1 VSAPR
6 RIRRALDGVLLLDK
20 PVGATSNAVLQ
31 RTRWLFAAEKA
42 GHTGTLDPFA
52 SGLLPLC
59 FGDATKFA
67 QALLD
72 ATKSYVATVHLG
84 VGTTTGD
91 IDGEVI
97 ASAPLAVDAASI
109 RAALPAFTGDVE
121 QVPPRHSALKLNGRA
136 YYDYARAGIDIPRHA
151 RPVTIHAL
159 SLTSWNPP
167 FATLAVTCSKG
178 TYIRVLAEDLGA
190 ALGCPAHLAALRRTV
205 TGGFRLEDAVT
216 LEQLEA
222 LGAPERDAR
231 LLPVE
236 ALLLALPALALPAGE
251 AARLQ
256 QGQAL
261 ATAAPDGR
269 YRCRDE
275 AGRLLGVA
283 LAKAGELR
291 VERLC
296 RTLPVLQSP

>member
-20 PVGATSNAVLQ
+20 SVGATSNALLQ
-31 RTRWLFAAEKA
+31 RARWLFAAEKA

-72 ATKSYVATVHLG
+72 ATKNYVATVHFG
-84 VGTTTGD
+84 VSTTTGD

-97 ASAPLAVDAASI
+97 ASAPLAVDADTI
-109 RAALPAFTGDVE
+109 RAALPTLTGDIE
-121 QVPPRHSALKLNGRA
+121 QVPPRYSALKFNGRA
-136 YYDYARAGIDIPRHA
+136 YYDYARAGIDIPRCA

-159 SLTSWNPP
+159 TLVHWNPP

-190 ALGCPAHLAALRRTV
+190 ALGCPAHLAALRRTAA
-205 TGGFRLEDAVT
+205 GGFRLEDALT

-222 LGAPERDAR
+222 LAAPDRDAC

-236 ALLLALPALALPAGE
+236 ALLMALPALTLPAGE
-251 AARLQ
+251 VARLQ

-261 ATAAPDGR
+261 ATSAADGR
-269 YRCRDE
+269 YRCRDD

-283 LAKAGELR
+283 LADAGLLR
-291 VERLC
+291 VQRLC
-296 RTLPVLQSP
+296 RTAPGQQSP

>member
-1 VSAPR
+1 MSAPR
-6 RIRRALDGVLLLDK
+6 RVRRALDGVLLLDK

-31 RTRWLFAAEKA
+31 RARWLFAAEKA

-52 SGLLPLC
+52 SGLLPIC

-67 QALLD
+67 QSLLD
-72 ATKSYVATVHLG
+72 APKSYVATVHFG

-97 ASAPLAVDAASI
+97 ASASPVIDADML
-109 RAALPAFTGDVE
+109 RAALPAFTGPIQ

-151 RPVTIHAL
+151 RPVTVHAL
-159 SLTSWNPP
+159 SLVHWDPP
-167 FATLAVTCSKG
+167 FAELTVTCSKG
-178 TYIRVLAEDLGA
+178 TYVRVLAEDLGA
-190 ALGCPAHLAALRRTV
+190 ALGCPAHLTALRRTA
-205 TGGFRLEDAVT
+205 TGGFQLEDALT

-222 LGAPERDAR
+222 LAVSERDAC

-236 ALLLALPALALPAGE
+236 SLLMALPALALPTAE

-256 QGQAL
+256 QGRAL
-261 ATAAPDGR
+261 ATVAPDGR

-283 LAKAGELR
+283 FAEAGELR

-296 RTLPVLQSP
+296 RTTQGLQSP

>member
-1 VSAPR
+1 MSAPR
-6 RIRRALDGVLLLDK
+6 RDRRALDGVLLLDK

-52 SGLLPLC
+52 SGLLPVC

-72 ATKSYVATVHLG
+72 ATKAYVATVRFG

-91 IDGEVI
+91 LDGEVT
-97 ASAPLAVDAASI
+97 ASAPVTFDADAI
-109 RAALPAFTGDVE
+109 CTVLPAFTGDIR
-121 QVPPRHSALKLNGRA
+121 QVPPRHSALKLDGRA

-159 SLTSWNPP
+159 SLVGWQSPC
-167 FATLAVTCSKG
+167 ATLAVTCSKG
-178 TYIRVLAEDLGA
+178 TYIRGLAEDLGA
-190 ALGCPAHLAALRRTV
+190 ALGCPAHLVALRRTA
-205 TGGFRLEDAVT
+205 TGGFSVDDALT
-216 LEQLEA
+216 FEQLEA

-236 ALLLALPALALPAGE
+236 ALLMALPALVLPANE

-261 ATAAPDGR
+261 STGAADGR
-269 YRCRDE
+269 YRCRDP

-283 LAKAGELR
+283 LAEAGRLR
-291 VERLC
+291 AERLC
-296 RTLPVLQSP
+296 RSPQGLQSP